1 MIETINL
8 TKKFGRFTAVN
19 KINLKLQPGEIYA
32 LLGPN
37 GAGKTTTILM
47 LLGISRPTS
56 GEIRIFGQS
65 IGELHFGGKQRIG
78 VVAERQS
85 FYPEMTALEYLL
97 FFADMYAVA
106 SPDARLQE
114 LLERV
119 HLWEWR
125 HSLVGDYSAGMLR
138 KLGVVRGLL
147 HSPEIIIL
155 DEPVS
160 NLDPYGIVEVREILL
175 EERRRG
181 RTILISS
188 HILSEVEQTVD
199 RVGIISRGNL
209 IFEDTMANLRRKTA
223 GQYKIEVELV
233 DPKPAIVEGLRRLS
247 FVSGVDKSAEKLI
260 ILTESDQDYRPAIG
274 RFFAEQGA
282 ILLGMK
288 QIEASLEEAFITI
301 TEAHVQDW
309 VGEHG
314 N

>member
-19 KINLKLQPGEIYA
+19 QINLKLQPGEIYA

-47 LLGISRPTS
+47 LLGILPPTS
-56 GEIRIFGQS
+56 GEIRIFGQPV
-65 IGELHFGGKQRIG
+65 ETLPFGGKQRIG

-85 FYPEMTALEYLL
+85 FYPEMTAWEYLL
-97 FFADMYAVA
+97 FFADMYAVDK
-106 SPDARLQE
+106 PEVRLQA
-114 LLERV
+114 LLGRV

-147 HSPEIIIL
+147 HSPEVIIL

-160 NLDPYGIVEVREILL
+160 NLDPYGIVEIREMLL
-175 EERRRG
+175 EERRQG

-199 RVGIISRGNL
+199 RVGIITHGRL
-209 IFEDTMANLRRKTA
+209 IFEDTMANLRLKTEE
-223 GQYKIEVELV
+223 QHRIEVELV
-233 DPKPAIVEGLRRLS
+233 EVTPALVAGLNDLP
-247 FVSGVDKSAEKLI
+247 FVAGVVQAQEKLT
-260 ILTESDQDYRPAIG
+260 ILTESNRDYRPEVGKFLADN
-274 RFFAEQGA
+274 GA
-282 ILLGMK
+282 VVLGMK

-301 TEAHVQDW
+301 TEAHVREW
-309 VGEHG
+309 VGENG
-314 N
+314 R